1 MKVLRFLLFPLAI
14 VYDFI
19 TRIRNLFFEIGFFKQ
34 TFFKTPVLVV
44 GNLSVG
50 GTGKTPQIEY
60 LIRLLKN
67 NHKIAVLS
75 RGYKRKTTGFVLLN
89 KNQTA
94 TDVGDE
100 PLQYF
105 KKFKNIHVAVDAN
118 RVAGIST
125 LISKIKP
132 DLILLDDAFQHRK
145 VKGSFYILLTKY
157 NDLFVDDFVIPT
169 GNLRESGLGAN
180 RADIIL
186 VTKCPVSISK
196 SEQDSIKHKLSTF
209 HKKVFFT
216 SILYADTVLGAVQIP
231 TLELHNFEV
240 LLITGIANP
249 DSLTDYL
256 KSINVKFQHLKYA
269 DHHHFSKNEI
279 RNIEKKFDAMQSPK
293 IMLTTEKDFVRLE
306 AYLKDLSYLP
316 VETFFLNNENQ
327 VFNTIINT
335 HLKENF

>member
-1 MKVLRFLLFPLAI
+1 
-14 VYDFI
+14 
-19 TRIRNLFFEIGFFKQ
+19 
-34 TFFKTPVLVV
+34 
-44 GNLSVG
+44 
-50 GTGKTPQIEY
+50 

-145 VKGSFYILLTKY
+145 VKGSFYLLLTKY